1 MEWVL
6 GIDTSSIELSLG
18 LVFDGRPVAGVSRYR
33 RNSHAENIA
42 EAADYLL
49 KSNSVAPAD
58 IRHAAIAVG
67 PGSFTGLR
75 IGISF
80 IKGFCFGRETRIL
93 QVSSLHAAAGAWIGA
108 DGPVVA
114 AFDAR
119 QDRIFWARFNCSGTR
134 ATRLTGDVIASVDE
148 FPRLLRNDDTVI
160 VDAMGFERST
170 AFASIAARSAVHS
183 VERFPLQRGLS
194 CAIIAAQT
202 DAASDDWQSSDS
214 IEPRYLAP
222 AYASMQIAHAGKPET
237 EFRSAAAL

>member
-18 LVFDGRPVAGVSRYR
+18 LACDGRPVAGVSRYR

-42 EAADYLL
+42 EAADFLL
-49 KSNSVAPAD
+49 KSNGVAADD

-80 IKGFCFGRETRIL
+80 IKGFCFGRETRLL
-93 QVSSLHAAAGAWIGA
+93 QVSSLQAVACAWIGA
-108 DGPVVA
+108 DGPLVV

-119 QDRIFWARFNCSGTR
+119 QDRIFWARFACGGSR
-134 ATRLTGDVIASVDE
+134 ATRLTDDAIASVEE
-148 FPRLLRNDDTVI
+148 FTRLVRNDDTVI
-160 VDAMGFERST
+160 FDTMGYDRST
-170 AFASIAARSAVHS
+170 AFASIAEHSAVHA
-183 VERFPLQRGLS
+183 VERFPLQRGLA
-194 CAIIAAQT
+194 CAALAAQT
-202 DAASDDWQSSDS
+202 SPASENWRSADS

-222 AYASMQIAHAGKPET
+222 SYGAVPVANPAYPEA
-237 EFRSAAAL
+237 ELRKAAVL